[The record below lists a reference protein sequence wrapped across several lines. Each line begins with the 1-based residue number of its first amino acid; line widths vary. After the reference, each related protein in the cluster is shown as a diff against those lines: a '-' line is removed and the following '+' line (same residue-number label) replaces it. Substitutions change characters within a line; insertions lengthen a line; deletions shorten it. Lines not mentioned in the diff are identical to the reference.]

1 MEYCKTIG
9 REDRPESEPESEPDK
24 PGERKRCVKCSTVEM
39 FEKFYGKPFDKITPE
54 DIGPGGE
61 LDWGE
66 DVGGEII
73 E

>member
-1 MEYCKTIG
+1 M
-9 REDRPESEPESEPDK
+9 
-24 PGERKRCVKCSTVEM
+24 KCSTVEM